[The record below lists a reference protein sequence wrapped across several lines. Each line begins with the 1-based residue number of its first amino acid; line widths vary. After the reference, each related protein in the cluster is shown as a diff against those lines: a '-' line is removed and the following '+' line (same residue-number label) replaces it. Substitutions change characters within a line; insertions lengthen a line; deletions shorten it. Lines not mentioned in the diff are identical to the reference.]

1 MKRKLDLQAFAAG
14 EEAPAPRG
22 PAPDG
27 VEETASGAPETGA
40 QQIKPEPPA
49 AEEEAAGAQNEPP
62 AAGEPAAE
70 PEAAQETGALL
81 NSVSAALDAAG
92 LRAQADRIAA
102 AWVAEGEALKEIYP
116 GFDLRRAA
124 RENAE
129 FARLLQAG
137 VGVRRAWEAANLE
150 TILGE
155 AMRYAARTAGKK
167 AAQSLSAAAGRVQEN
182 SVLDRA
188 SSLSRRDVGSLTQS
202 DILKILDEVSRG
214 AKITF

>member
-1 MKRKLDLQAFAAG
+1 MMINMSLQAFAAG
-14 EEAPAPRG
+14 EEAAPPAG
-22 PAPDG
+22 A
-27 VEETASGAPETGA
+27 EETASGAPETGA
-40 QQIKPEPPA
+40 QHTDPDLPAAEDPSAGGPDAPPDAGEPPA
-49 AEEEAAGAQNEPP
+49 APP
-62 AAGEPAAE
+62 
-70 PEAAQETGALL
+70 PEASPENGALL
-81 NSVSAALDAAG
+81 NSVSAALEAAG

-102 AWVAEGEALKEIYP
+102 AWEAEGEALKEIYP

-124 RENAE
+124 RENGE